1 MGAFLF
7 PALFFSS
14 PFIHPAPKHAPKI
27 GQCACAKTVLATNMR
42 ITIARIRPQRRISVS
57 TKIAQ

>member
-7 PALFFSS
+7 PARFFIF
-14 PFIHPAPKHAPKI
+14 PIHPAPKHAPKI
-27 GQCACAKTVLATNMR
+27 GQYACAKTVLATDMR